1 VLSLAIP
8 LWLALAGAGPRD
20 VDAIALDRLNAYRK
34 LANLPLLTLDP
45 ALSGPCRAHAD
56 YLLKNF
62 DAAFAG
68 QINVHD
74 EDPKLP
80 GFSEAGRKAAR
91 ASVVSQARGAGDPL
105 LGLDV
110 WLASFYHRVPLLD
123 PGLARVGIAFVRQ
136 EDGGCFVVVDTKSGK
151 VRPKDDWIV
160 SYPVNKQRQVPCVFC
175 MGFPELP
182 NPLPGNGASKDA
194 GHPITV
200 SFFMDKPTVKG
211 VSGVVK
217 DENGKEVPVWLSS
230 PEKPAIKNYGS
241 NTICLIPQAPLQ
253 PSTTYTV
260 TVSAQFKGGKQWTDT
275 WKFTTG
281 EK

>member
-1 VLSLAIP
+1 VFSLVFP

-20 VDAIALDRLNAYRK
+20 VDASALERINAYRK
-34 LANLPLLTLDP
+34 LANLPAVTLDP
-45 ALSGPCRAHAD
+45 ALSRLCQEHAD

-80 GFSEAGRKAAR
+80 GYSEAGRKAAR
-91 ASVVSQARGAGDPL
+91 ASVVSQSRGAGDPL
-105 LGLDV
+105 LGIDV

-123 PGLARVGIAFVRQ
+123 PGLARIGIGFARQ
-136 EDGGCFVVVDTKSGK
+136 ADGGCFVVVDTKSGK

-160 SYPVNKQRQVPCVFC
+160 SYPVNKQRKVPCVFC
-175 MGFPELP
+175 LGFPELP
-182 NPLPGNGASKDA
+182 NPLPENGESKKA

-200 SFFMDKPTVKG
+200 SFFMDRLALTAVTA
-211 VSGVVK
+211 VLK
-217 DENGKEVPVWLSS
+217 DDDGNEIPIWLST
-230 PEKPAIKNYGS
+230 PEKPAVKNYGK

-253 PSTTYTV
+253 PNTTYRV
-260 TVSAQFKGGKQWTDT
+260 TVAAQYRSNKQWTDT
-275 WKFTTG
+275 WTFTTA
-281 EK
+281 ER